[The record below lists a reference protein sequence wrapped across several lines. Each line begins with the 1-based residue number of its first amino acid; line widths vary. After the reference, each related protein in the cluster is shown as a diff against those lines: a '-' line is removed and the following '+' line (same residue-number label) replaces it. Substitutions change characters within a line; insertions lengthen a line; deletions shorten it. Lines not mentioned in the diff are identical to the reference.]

1 MKAASKMH
9 PDDERR
15 LEAIKVLV
23 RAHSKLEDKPTGVL
37 WLPEKRRAGVTLL
50 EIVPTMPEDSR
61 AGEPIEFLPSRG
73 FRYALRLIT
82 GRAAD
87 LKAAIERDEKL
98 AQAVVDGVPIPEP
111 TSATKSLQAL
121 AKKIVKQAG

>member
-1 MKAASKMH
+1 MKAASKVH
-9 PDDERR
+9 SDDERR
-15 LEAIKVLV
+15 LEAIKALV
-23 RAHSKLEDKPTGVL
+23 RAHLKLEDKPTGAL
-37 WLPEKRRAGVTLL
+37 WLPEKRLAGVTLL
-50 EIVPTMPEDSR
+50 EIVPTMPEDPR
-61 AGEPIEFLPSRG
+61 AGEPMEFLPSRD

-121 AKKIVKQAG
+121 AKRVVKQAR